1 MHSVHVERYLNKTV
15 HDLTTEALRDWKTG
29 SETRAL
35 AEQKY
40 TLTMAEAH
48 LSSQTLEQ
56 VSRHFV
62 ISSLLLYSTCLT
74 SFLCCHLSLSSA
86 AHLSA
91 A

>member
-1 MHSVHVERYLNKTV
+1 MHSVRVERYLNKTV

-48 LSSQTLEQ
+48 LSSQTL
-56 VSRHFV
+56 
-62 ISSLLLYSTCLT
+62 
-74 SFLCCHLSLSSA
+74 
-86 AHLSA
+86 
-91 A
+91 